1 MTTGLV
7 ELADKWQD
15 EAAGTWGESVEHAT
29 LQRCSDELRAL
40 VAQALSVPEGF
51 VLVPREPTPQMV
63 EHVRKQI
70 CDGTL
75 SSRDTADV
83 YRAMIEAITAPLRYV
98 VLKASGSHFAYV
110 QDTHEGRTVKRYNIF
125 KGDGW
130 EYAKRHAEILN
141 RKAAAPEP
149 VAVGSNNLSS
159 DEEEAP

>member
-1 MTTGLV
+1 MTTELV
-7 ELADKWQD
+7 ELADRLAAEIRRVD
-15 EAAGTWGESVEHAT
+15 GNHSLGAGALAEALVPFVT
-29 LQRCSDELRAL
+29 RAL
-40 VAQALSVPEGF
+40 ASRAGVPDGF

-98 VLKASGSHFAYV
+98 VLKASGSRFAYV
-110 QDTHEGRTVKRYNIF
+110 QDTQEGRTVKRYNIF

-130 EYAKRHAEILN
+130 ANASRHAEILN

-149 VAVGSNNLSS
+149 VAVG
-159 DEEEAP
+159 